1 MLTFREAVLSDL
13 KLYFDWANDPIV
25 REQSY
30 KSIAINLENHKNWF
44 ETKLEDNSCMMLLFQ
59 NEKKLFIGQIRIQK
73 ENKFEALIGISIAA
87 EHRGK
92 GYAKDMLVLASE
104 YFLEKNNEFLINAY
118 IKVQN
123 LSSKNAFEKA
133 GFEYN
138 TIINYENFESF
149 HFTKK
154 HQKCK

>member
-1 MLTFREAVLSDL
+1 
-13 KLYFDWANDPIV
+13 
-25 REQSY
+25 
-30 KSIAINLENHKNWF
+30 
-44 ETKLEDNSCMMLLFQ
+44 
-59 NEKKLFIGQIRIQK
+59 
-73 ENKFEALIGISIAA
+73 LIGISIAA
-87 EHRGK
+87 EHRGN

-123 LSSKNAFEKA
+123 LSSKKAFEKA

-154 HQKCK
+154 HQKKQK